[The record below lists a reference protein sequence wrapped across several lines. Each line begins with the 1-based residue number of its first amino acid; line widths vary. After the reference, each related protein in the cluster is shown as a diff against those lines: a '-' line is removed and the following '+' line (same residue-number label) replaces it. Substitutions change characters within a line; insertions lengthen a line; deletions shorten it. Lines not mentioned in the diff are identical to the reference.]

1 MAEKIMP
8 HNIDA
13 EKAVLGSMILSKYA
27 LQRGIESLSEELFYL
42 DAHQK
47 IFVALSELASNNQAI
62 DMTILTDK
70 LANKNWLK
78 SVGDVEY
85 LTELFNAVPTA
96 YNIDEYIEIVNDKAI
111 RRRLINAGTD
121 IVDSAYHI
129 DEDLVDTLDNAERK
143 VLSVVKTRQGS
154 EFKSIQEVVLKAQ
167 SDLEKLSQNKGEV
180 TGLATNFAEID
191 KITSGLHAN
200 ELIIIAARPAMGKTA
215 FALNLATNMA
225 VTNKK
230 TVALFN
236 LEMGAEQLVSRMF
249 SSLGQIE
256 GTKLRS
262 GYLEHNDWKR
272 IEEAVSLL
280 AKANIFIDDTPGIS
294 IGEIRAKCRR
304 LASSEKGLDI
314 VIIDYLQLIS
324 GSAKYAGNRQQEIAE
339 ISRSLKTLAM
349 ELNIP
354 IVALAQLS
362 RDVEKRQ
369 GDKRPILSDLRESG
383 SIEQDADIVSF
394 LYRDDYYN
402 KSGLVSEDD
411 TGETSVTVPSLDPET
426 SISEFIIAKHRN
438 GPTCTIKLLF
448 KRNTSTFID
457 IEN

>member
-8 HNIDA
+8 HNDSA

-27 LQRGIESLSEELFYL
+27 LQRGIENLSEELFYL

-47 IFVALSELASNNQAI
+47 IFSALSELADNNRAI
-62 DMTILTDK
+62 DMTTLTDI
-70 LANKNWLK
+70 LVNKNWLK
-78 SVGDVEY
+78 QVGDIEY

-96 YNIDEYIEIVNDKAI
+96 YNIDEYIDIVNEKAI
-111 RRRLINAGTD
+111 RRRLISAGTE
-121 IVDSAYHI
+121 IVDSAYQI
-129 DEDLVDTLDNAERK
+129 DEELTTTLDNAERK
-143 VLSVVKTRQGS
+143 VLSVVKTRQGT
-154 EFKSIQEVVLKAQ
+154 EFKSIQDVVLKAQ
-167 SDLEKLSQNKGEV
+167 LDLEKLSQNKGEV
-180 TGLATNFAEID
+180 TGLATNFYEID
-191 KITSGLHAN
+191 KVTSGLHPN

-215 FALNLATNMA
+215 FALNLATNIA
-225 VTNKK
+225 INNKK

-236 LEMGAEQLVSRMF
+236 LEMGAEQLVNRMF
-249 SSLGQIE
+249 SSLGQVE
-256 GTKLRS
+256 GNKIKS

-304 LASSEKGLDI
+304 LASSEKGLDL
-314 VIIDYLQLIS
+314 VVIDYLQLIT

-354 IVALAQLS
+354 IIALAQLS

-402 KSGLVSEDD
+402 KNGNASDSLEGDA
-411 TGETSVTVPSLDPET
+411 VPVPTLDPET

-438 GPTCTIKLLF
+438 GPTCTINLLF
-448 KRNTSTFID
+448 KKNTSTFID

>member
-1 MAEKIMP
+1 MNEKIMP
-8 HNIDA
+8 HSIDA

-27 LQRGIESLSEELFYL
+27 MQRGIESLQEELFYL

-47 IFVALSELASNNQAI
+47 IFVALCE
-62 DMTILTDK
+62 
-70 LANKNWLK
+70 LANKNHAVDITTLTNILEDKHWLK
-78 SVGDVEY
+78 EVGDVEY
-85 LTELFNAVPTA
+85 LTELFNSVPTA
-96 YNIDEYIEIVNDKAI
+96 YNIDEYISIVNEKAI
-111 RRRLINAGTD
+111 RRRLINAGTA
-121 IVDSAYHI
+121 IVDTAYHV
-129 DEDLVDTLDNAERK
+129 DEEITETLDEAEK
-143 VLSVVKTRQGS
+143 KILSVVKTRQGT
-154 EFKSIQEVVLKAQ
+154 EFKNISEVALKAQ
-167 SDLEKLSQNKGEV
+167 SDLEKLSQTKGEV
-180 TGLATNFAEID
+180 TGLATNFFEID
-191 KITSGLHAN
+191 KVTSGLHAN

-215 FALNLATNMA
+215 FALNLATNIA

-236 LEMGAEQLVSRMF
+236 LEMGAEQLVTRMF
-249 SSLGQIE
+249 SSLGQVE
-256 GTKLRS
+256 GNKLKS
-262 GYLEHNDWKR
+262 GFLEHNDWKR
-272 IEEAVSLL
+272 IDEAVSRL
-280 AKANIFIDDTPGIS
+280 AQSKIFIDDTPGMI

-304 LASSEKGLDI
+304 LASSEKGLDL
-314 VIIDYLQLIS
+314 VIIDYLQLIT
-324 GSAKYAGNRQQEIAE
+324 GSPKYAGNRQQEIAE

-349 ELNIP
+349 ELKIP
-354 IVALAQLS
+354 IIALAQLS

-402 KSGLVSEDD
+402 KPGTIPDD
-411 TGETSVTVPSLDPET
+411 ESQDGNVVLPIKDEET

>member
-1 MAEKIMP
+1 
-8 HNIDA
+8 
-13 EKAVLGSMILSKYA
+13 
-27 LQRGIESLSEELFYL
+27 
-42 DAHQK
+42 
-47 IFVALSELASNNQAI
+47 
-62 DMTILTDK
+62 
-70 LANKNWLK
+70 
-78 SVGDVEY
+78 
-85 LTELFNAVPTA
+85 
-96 YNIDEYIEIVNDKAI
+96 
-111 RRRLINAGTD
+111 
-121 IVDSAYHI
+121 
-129 DEDLVDTLDNAERK
+129 
-143 VLSVVKTRQGS
+143 
-154 EFKSIQEVVLKAQ
+154 
-167 SDLEKLSQNKGEV
+167 
-180 TGLATNFAEID
+180 
-191 KITSGLHAN
+191 
-200 ELIIIAARPAMGKTA
+200 
-215 FALNLATNMA
+215 MA

-236 LEMGAEQLVSRMF
+236 LEMGAEQLVNRMF

-256 GTKLRS
+256 GNKLRS

-272 IEEAVSLL
+272 IDEAVSLL
-280 AKANIFIDDTPGIS
+280 AKSNIFIDDTPGIS

-314 VIIDYLQLIS
+314 VIIDYLQLIT

-354 IVALAQLS
+354 IIALAQLS

-402 KSGLVSEDD
+402 KPGTVVEDD
-411 TGETSVTVPSLDPET
+411 DGNEKISVPSLDEET

>member
-27 LQRGIESLSEELFYL
+27 LQRGVESLSEELFYL

-47 IFVALSELASNNQAI
+47 IFVILSELASNNQAI

-70 LANKNWLK
+70 LVNKNWLK
-78 SVGDVEY
+78 AIGDVEY

-96 YNIDEYIEIVNDKAI
+96 YNIDEYIEIVNEKAI
-111 RRRLINAGTD
+111 RRRLITAGTD

-143 VLSVVKTRQGS
+143 VLSVVKTRQGT

-167 SDLEKLSQNKGEV
+167 TDLEKLSQNKGEV

-191 KITSGLHAN
+191 KLTSGFHAN

-225 VTNKK
+225 VINGK

-249 SSLGQIE
+249 SSLGQVE
-256 GTKLRS
+256 GNKLRS

-280 AKANIFIDDTPGIS
+280 AKSNIFIDDTPGIS

-354 IVALAQLS
+354 IIALAQLS

-402 KSGLVSEDD
+402 KSGDVSEDD
-411 TGETSVTVPSLDPET
+411 TGSTNISLPSLDPET

-438 GPTCTIKLLF
+438 GPTTTIKLLF

-457 IEN
+457 IEK

>member
-47 IFVALSELASNNQAI
+47 IFVILSELASNNQAI

-70 LANKNWLK
+70 LVNKNWLK
-78 SVGDVEY
+78 AIGDVEY

-96 YNIDEYIEIVNDKAI
+96 YNIDEYIEIVNEKAI
-111 RRRLINAGTD
+111 RRRLITAGTD

-143 VLSVVKTRQGS
+143 VLSVVKTRQGT

-167 SDLEKLSQNKGEV
+167 TDLEKLSQNKGEV

-191 KITSGLHAN
+191 KITSGFHAN

-225 VTNKK
+225 VINGK

-249 SSLGQIE
+249 SSLGQVE
-256 GTKLRS
+256 GNKLRS

-280 AKANIFIDDTPGIS
+280 AKSNIFIDDTPGIS

-354 IVALAQLS
+354 IIALAQLS

-402 KSGLVSEDD
+402 KSGDVSEDD
-411 TGETSVTVPSLDPET
+411 TGSTNISLPSLDPET

-438 GPTCTIKLLF
+438 GPTTTIKLLF

-457 IEN
+457 IEK